1 MMTVMWRHWFRKL
14 STYTGV
20 GAACRVFSWSGWWIT
35 WWWYV
40 DVALHCRP
48 PPAESDKLARRAKAA
63 GWPGVAGLLLIGRPS
78 YACMHACM
86 LWLHCT
92 AVHGTWSDRTM
103 SLWSVYNCIYSA
115 GSISDHTQR
124 LIYPSH
130 GHELASIII
139 TRHIWYPLLIDT
151 TDGSYMDGCI
161 CKRVLCGFV
170 PFSLVPYVRASGRPS
185 HAGRVGL
192 AGVWLPPSSRVWTG
206 HGAANS

>member
-1 MMTVMWRHWFRKL
+1 MMM
-14 STYTGV
+14 
-20 GAACRVFSWSGWWIT
+20 I
-35 WWWYV
+35 WYV

-78 YACMHACM
+78 YACM

-124 LIYPSH
+124 LNN
-130 GHELASIII
+130 
-139 TRHIWYPLLIDT
+139 
-151 TDGSYMDGCI
+151 
-161 CKRVLCGFV
+161 GFV
-170 PFSLVPYVRASGRPS
+170 PLPLVPYVRPPLPRRQSWTSWCLVAPILSCLNRAWARPIVS
-185 HAGRVGL
+185 FYSVLEIKQSIWMSSINFKSL
-192 AGVWLPPSSRVWTG
+192 ANL
-206 HGAANS
+206 